1 MTSPAIIYMT
11 SGTVSPSA
19 LAVLVPLLWG
29 ANCFAKTRI
38 RHFRAYEAIVDAR
51 QISLSLKTGFLLSI
65 LALSKNLSDLHSPI
79 PQCSDDALLS

>member
-38 RHFRAYEAIVDAR
+38 RHFRAYV
-51 QISLSLKTGFLLSI
+51 GFGRLRAS
-65 LALSKNLSDLHSPI
+65 AE
-79 PQCSDDALLS
+79 